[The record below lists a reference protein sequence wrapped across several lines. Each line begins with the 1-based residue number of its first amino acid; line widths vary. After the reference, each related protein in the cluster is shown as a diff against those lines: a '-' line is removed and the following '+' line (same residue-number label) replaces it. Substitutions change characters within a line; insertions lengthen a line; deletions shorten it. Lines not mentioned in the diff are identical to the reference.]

1 MTVKFD
7 QYWATIPQKNK
18 EYKKFIIHEFIPAI
32 NRLGIHTVAGWS
44 VLVGGYS
51 EIIFEGVS
59 SDLELVEKALKSPK
73 YKELNENLLNYVKD
87 YKTKVLVQ
95 TGRKNTYSKD
105 IKENTVKFNQMW
117 NIMSGKKSDYHQFV
131 IEELYP
137 ILEELGITIAG
148 EWEVL
153 IGEGPQIICE
163 GRVQDLNN
171 LLINLQSEKFRKA
184 KRKLRRFVED
194 YQSRFLSFHIQKKKG
209 YKAASYEMI

>member
-7 QYWATIPQKNK
+7 QYWATIQQKNK
-18 EYKKFIIHEFIPAI
+18 EYKKFIINEFIPAI

-73 YKELNENLLNYVKD
+73 YKELNENLLNYEKD

-105 IKENTVKFNQMW
+105 IKENTVKFNQM
-117 NIMSGKKSDYHQFV
+117 
-131 IEELYP
+131 
-137 ILEELGITIAG
+137 
-148 EWEVL
+148 
-153 IGEGPQIICE
+153 
-163 GRVQDLNN
+163 
-171 LLINLQSEKFRKA
+171 
-184 KRKLRRFVED
+184 
-194 YQSRFLSFHIQKKKG
+194 
-209 YKAASYEMI
+209 